1 MTATTTT
8 NPASTAS
15 KRRSKAA
22 TSDNPTSTLDNSSSA
37 PDNNST
43 VATAVAL
50 AAHIPSS
57 PSFPLPDLD
66 APAFSPL
73 QPAVSYKLAFGDT
86 SQFHCSTDG
95 GKTTAPSSSAAIAG
109 AVIDIAL
116 QISPAHNRDG
126 NDYRLRLAF
135 IEPSGLMAELNLN
148 AVSIA
153 ADGSTYITS
162 PARSLTGALLAI
174 TDADDDIRTFCEGA
188 RFSIRKGSGRG
199 LFIETDI
206 AVSGRWLAM
215 SGALATLRVAK
226 DPLHFCQ
233 QLSAIKERFRSIGLL
248 LPGAAVLHTSDHA
261 IPEHTGKTAALLS
274 Y

>member
-8 NPASTAS
+8 KPAS

-22 TSDNPTSTLDNSSSA
+22 TSDNPTST
-37 PDNNST
+37 PDNNSA

-50 AAHIPSS
+50 ASRIPAS
-57 PSFPLPDLD
+57 PSFSLPDLD
-66 APAFSPL
+66 APALSPL
-73 QPAVSYKLAFGDT
+73 HPAISYKLAFGDT

-95 GKTTAPSSSAAIAG
+95 GKTTAPSSSAAVAG

-116 QISPAHNRDG
+116 QISQAHNRDG
-126 NDYRLRLAF
+126 DDYRLRLAF
-135 IEPSGLMAELNLN
+135 MEPSGLLAELNLN

-174 TDADDDIRTFCEGA
+174 TDADDDIRAFCEGA

-199 LFIETDI
+199 VFIETDI
-206 AVSGRWLAM
+206 AISGRWLAM

-226 DPLHFCQ
+226 DPLRFCQ
-233 QLSAIKERFRSIGLL
+233 QLSGIKERFRSIGLL
-248 LPGAAVLHTSDHA
+248 LPSAAVLHTSDRA
-261 IPEHTGKTAALLS
+261 MEECTGKSAALLGG
-274 Y
+274 

>member
-8 NPASTAS
+8 KPAGTAS

-22 TSDNPTSTLDNSSSA
+22 TSDNPTST
-37 PDNNST
+37 PDNNSA

-50 AAHIPSS
+50 AARIPSS

-66 APAFSPL
+66 APAFSPRP
-73 QPAVSYKLAFGDT
+73 PAISYKLAFGDT
-86 SQFHCSTDG
+86 TQFHTSTDG

-109 AVIDIAL
+109 AVIDIAM

-126 NDYRLRLAF
+126 DDYRLRLAF
-135 IEPSGLMAELNLN
+135 MEPSGLLAELNLN

-174 TDADDDIRTFCEGA
+174 TDADDDIRAFCEGA

-199 LFIETDI
+199 IFIETDI
-206 AVSGRWLAM
+206 ATSGRWLAM
-215 SGALATLRVAK
+215 SGAIATLRVAK
-226 DPLHFCQ
+226 DPLQFCQ

-248 LPGAAVLHTSDHA
+248 LPGAAVLHTSNHA
-261 IPEHTGKTAALLS
+261 MPEHTGKSAALLGG
-274 Y
+274 

>member
-8 NPASTAS
+8 KPAGTAS

-22 TSDNPTSTLDNSSSA
+22 TSDNSTSTPDNSSSA
-37 PDNNST
+37 

-50 AAHIPSS
+50 AARIPSS
-57 PSFPLPDLD
+57 PSFPLPALD
-66 APAFSPL
+66 APALSPL
-73 QPAVSYKLAFGDT
+73 NPAISYKLAFGDT
-86 SQFHCSTDG
+86 SQFHTSTDG

-126 NDYRLRLAF
+126 DDYRLRLAF
-135 IEPSGLMAELNLN
+135 MEPSGLLAELNLN

-174 TDADDDIRTFCEGA
+174 TDADEDIRAFCEGA

-199 LFIETDI
+199 VFIETDI

-233 QLSAIKERFRSIGLL
+233 QLTGIKERFRSIGLL

-261 IPEHTGKTAALLS
+261 MPEHTGKTAALLGR
-274 Y
+274 